1 MSDQYDISGPIY
13 QVGQN
18 MLSFSQ
24 LLNYFIDP
32 AYKRGNL
39 SRISDMHVKV
49 GRPVSLRID
58 DDLTPLPEGSPVDE
72 QTLYYFLGILLS
84 EKNLEIISNEES
96 PRDVD
101 TAFEWKEQG
110 VNFRLNVFRD
120 RDGLAFVM
128 RVLASIIPPIQEV
141 GLPSEKIWQD
151 ISELKRG
158 LVLVTGVTGSG
169 KSTTISSLINHI
181 NLTRKTRI
189 ITLED
194 PVEFLFKSESSMV
207 SQRQV
212 GQDVPSFSDGL
223 RSALRENPDIIFVG
237 EIRDTETASLALS
250 AAETGHLVFSTLHTR
265 DAKGALSRI
274 VDMFPAEQ
282 TKSLCLQLSFSLSYV
297 LSQKLV
303 PRSDGN
309 GRILAMEVLKNVP
322 ALGNLIRT
330 GNWQQVYSTMETQ
343 SKEGM
348 MTMEQHLLHLFQHN
362 IISKES
368 AITYT
373 NEASLLDRLG

>member
-1 MSDQYDISGPIY
+1 MSDQYDINGPIY

-120 RDGLAFVM
+120 RDGLSF
-128 RVLASIIPPIQEV
+128 
-141 GLPSEKIWQD
+141 GLD
-151 ISELKRG
+151 H
-158 LVLVTGVTGSG
+158 
-169 KSTTISSLINHI
+169 SSN
-181 NLTRKTRI
+181 
-189 ITLED
+189 
-194 PVEFLFKSESSMV
+194 S
-207 SQRQV
+207 
-212 GQDVPSFSDGL
+212 
-223 RSALRENPDIIFVG
+223 RSRF
-237 EIRDTETASLALS
+237 
-250 AAETGHLVFSTLHTR
+250 
-265 DAKGALSRI
+265 
-274 VDMFPAEQ
+274 
-282 TKSLCLQLSFSLSYV
+282 
-297 LSQKLV
+297 
-303 PRSDGN
+303 
-309 GRILAMEVLKNVP
+309 
-322 ALGNLIRT
+322 
-330 GNWQQVYSTMETQ
+330 
-343 SKEGM
+343 
-348 MTMEQHLLHLFQHN
+348 
-362 IISKES
+362 
-368 AITYT
+368 AI
-373 NEASLLDRLG
+373 